1 MFTEEGKKKSVFI
14 TIFSI
19 IFYSKTLLYD
29 KATRLTY
36 IIYFAT
42 VIWTGT
48 LTLNYYFYP
57 DVYDMLSKNSNY
69 IAI

>member
-1 MFTEEGKKKSVFI
+1 MAFKQIDLLLNKAWRFNKSLLKKKSVFI

-42 VIWTGT
+42 VI
-48 LTLNYYFYP
+48 
-57 DVYDMLSKNSNY
+57 
-69 IAI
+69 